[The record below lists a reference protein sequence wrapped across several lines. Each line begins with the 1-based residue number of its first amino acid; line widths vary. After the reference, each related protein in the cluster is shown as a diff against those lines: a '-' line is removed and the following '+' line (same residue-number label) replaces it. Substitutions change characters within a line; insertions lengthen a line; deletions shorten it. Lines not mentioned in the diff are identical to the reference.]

1 MLRISG
7 EAPEVE
13 VRALSVYEDL
23 LSMGGVAMTVIEE
36 VHESLL
42 ALGLCGLSEMVES
55 HLERAGRES
64 PSYADFLLGL
74 LSSEC
79 GFRRDRSLEGR
90 IRQSRLPCRKTLE
103 QFDFSFQPSIDKRQV
118 QELQTLRFV
127 HEAENVVFLGPP
139 GVGKTHLSV
148 ALAMEAMKAGFSA
161 LYSTAA
167 DLVTDLGKAAREGK
181 LPQRLK
187 AYLRPKVLVI
197 DEIGYLP
204 LDELGAILLFQ
215 LVSTRYERGSIVPTS
230 NKSLSEWG
238 SIFNDTVLA
247 SAILDRLLHHAATVN
262 IRGQRYRLK
271 ERKKAGLLSTPA
283 LGLEDN
289 KPNNG

>member
-1 MLRISG
+1 
-7 EAPEVE
+7 
-13 VRALSVYEDL
+13 
-23 LSMGGVAMTVIEE
+23 MTVIEQ
-36 VHESLL
+36 VHESLS
-42 ALGLCGLSEMVES
+42 ALGLCGLCETVES

-79 GFRRDRSLEGR
+79 GFRKDRSLEGR
-90 IRQSRLPCRKTLE
+90 RRQSRLPCRKTLA

-197 DEIGYLP
+197 DETGYLP
-204 LDELGAILLFQ
+204 LDELGATLLFQ
-215 LVSTRYERGSIVPTS
+215 LVSTRYERGSIVLTS
-230 NKSLSEWG
+230 NESFTEWG
-238 SIFNDTVLA
+238 AIFNDTVLA
-247 SAILDRLLHHAATVN
+247 SAILDRLLHHATTVN
-262 IRGQRYRLK
+262 IRGQSYRLK
-271 ERKKAGLLSTPA
+271 ERKKAGLLSTRA
-283 LGLEDN
+283 LGLEDK